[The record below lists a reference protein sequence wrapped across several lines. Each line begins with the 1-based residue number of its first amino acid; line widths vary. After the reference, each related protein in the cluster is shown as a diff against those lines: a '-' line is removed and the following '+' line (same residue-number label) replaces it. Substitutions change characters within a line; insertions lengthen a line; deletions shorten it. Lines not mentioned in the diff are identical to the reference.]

1 MIDDR
6 METRNMYCKLLKRN
20 NLFLIV
26 IIMIIYL
33 SLLSCEM
40 NNDENV
46 RDNLHEESNKVKDE
60 VEENET
66 SVSVNNTI
74 DEEGEIESKLES
86 EENNKQYGYD
96 ERINK
101 LISEATVGDIDAMN
115 TLAYYYF
122 NGFGVEQDYE
132 KSLELSIRSAEGGN
146 LASMFNV
153 GYNYYHGFTSDVN
166 YELAIEWYQKAADEM
181 FPKALNALGH
191 MYYEGLGV
199 EQDIDKAVEYTLQS
213 AGFLHNYSLSNMGAI
228 IDEKGLDDDANY
240 WYRLSSKNYMIQSG
254 STNILYDNLVN
265 GDVDIEVEYLIESES
280 IPEELIEDILFKFYS
295 GTLYDYLEK
304 SSKEYKDFKLDDYYM
319 DEETRRNV
327 SPGWWYDSI
336 YLADI
341 NNDGINEIISYIME
355 GTGGGVSF
363 RILRNIDNE
372 YKADQRYSSY
382 PLMAGINGLITF
394 GNEKYFIVA
403 NVDIG
408 NRVIYEVN
416 IYSFDDYLL
425 ADSITIEIGEIDTHV
440 IKTYQLS
447 NENDALVDMVE
458 KRIDGMF
465 VEKYDS
471 LFYDNVNETMILD
484 VDIDNDGDVEHYE
497 YESIFYGTI
506 NNPISLELRTG
517 LISEKDLN
525 IIQEVLSFN
534 DLAIPIGLEV
544 FNLDGVNYVG
554 VLSYELGTNNHCLTT
569 FKLGNDKLIVIANH
583 LITYNEKFIIR

>member
-60 VEENET
+60 VEENEM

-74 DEEGEIESKLES
+74 DEEGEIESKVES

-101 LISEATVGDIDAMN
+101 LISDATVGDIDAMN

-228 IDEKGLDDDANY
+228 IDEKDLDDDANY

-447 NENDALVDMVE
+447 NENDALVEMVE
-458 KRIDGMF
+458 KRINGMF

-506 NNPISLELRTG
+506 NKPISLEFRTG
-517 LISEKDLN
+517 LTSEEDLN
-525 IIQEVLSFN
+525 IIQEVLNFN

-554 VLSYELGTNNHCLTT
+554 VLSYKLGTNNHCLTT
-569 FKLGNDKLIVIANH
+569 FKLGNGKLIVITNH